1 MMQQDRKDRQ
11 FYDQT
16 REPLRSAAPSSQR
29 PRAEKDRFGYNGEPL
44 NRPRTRTNSG
54 QARRTRA
61 DNSIQFPTQQ
71 RPDQPHRT
79 ASGMQRPAARS
90 TAPRQT
96 AAQRPQQRRVQSNPQ
111 NAGTQRLRPT
121 GQQAVRDPAR
131 REKRKKR
138 RLTRAAVRR
147 RRLLRKLA
155 AFVLL
160 LGVIAAGGY
169 LTMTMLFRIQTIQ
182 VQTADGMPVT
192 EIAGYSGERILQ
204 VLGVQLEEN
213 IFTFEPEEREAVL
226 EMQFPLLESIDVVRQ
241 YPNTVTVRV
250 TEAKPAY
257 AMQSAAGWLTLS
269 ENLKILTLEAQQ
281 PAGLTVLFGGEAAK
295 STPGEQLAFVEV
307 STDGVQDSSTDWMN
321 ILNWLRQTLADYGLL
336 SEVTRIEFADPEQI
350 AFLYQDRISVL
361 LGTLNDLEYKLER
374 AQYVLTNA
382 DGKGC
387 APTDTGRLDFSHTS
401 TETTN
406 RKIYF
411 AQGEPILPSGYVV
424 PAPEPVEPET
434 ESAEQTEPGAEGSQ
448 AEPLTE
454 TEGA

>member
-1 MMQQDRKDRQ
+1 MQQDRRDRQ

-16 REPLRSAAPSSQR
+16 REPLRSAAPSNQ
-29 PRAEKDRFGYNGEPL
+29 PRTENGRYGYNGEPL

-54 QARRTRA
+54 QVRRTRA
-61 DNSIQFPTQQ
+61 DNSIQFPDQQ
-71 RPDQPHRT
+71 RTAQPRRP
-79 ASGMQRPAARS
+79 ASGAQRQAARS

-96 AAQRPQQRRVQSNPQ
+96 AGQRPPQRRAQ
-111 NAGTQRLRPT
+111 NAAQNTGTKRLRPA
-121 GQQAVRDPAR
+121 GQQPVRDPAR

-160 LGVIAAGGY
+160 LVVIAAGSY

-192 EIAGYSGERILQ
+192 EIAGYSSERILQ

-213 IFTFEPEEREAVL
+213 IFAFEPGERESVL
-226 EMQFPLLESIDVVRQ
+226 EVQFPLLESIDVVRQ

-250 TEAKPAY
+250 AEAKPAY

-269 ENLKILTLEAQQ
+269 EHLKILTQEAQQ

-295 STPGEQLAFVEV
+295 STPGEQLSFVEAP
-307 STDGVQDSSTDWMN
+307 TDGVQSSSTDWMN
-321 ILNWLRQTLADYGLL
+321 ILNGLRQGLADCGMLDD
-336 SEVTRIEFADPEQI
+336 VTRIEFADPEQI

-387 APTDTGRLDFSHTS
+387 APTDTGKLDFSHTS

-406 RKIYF
+406 RRIYF
-411 AQGEPILPSGYVV
+411 AQGEPTLPSGYVV
-424 PAPEPVEPET
+424 PAPEPVEPEPQ
-434 ESAEQTEPGAEGSQ
+434 ESTEQTEPAAEELQ
-448 AEPLTE
+448 AEPQTE